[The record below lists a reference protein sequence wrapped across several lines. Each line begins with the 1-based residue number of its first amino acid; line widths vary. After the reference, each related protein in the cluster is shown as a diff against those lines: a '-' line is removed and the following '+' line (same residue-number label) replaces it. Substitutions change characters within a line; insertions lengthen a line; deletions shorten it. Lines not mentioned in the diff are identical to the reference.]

1 MKVDSVISEL
11 LGTLAVAAE
20 RDLVVDSAAVLREAA
35 QLVRK
40 GSLSLNGTNEELF
53 AVVRNVTKAVAEAEP
68 VKAADLEL
76 DVVPEDDVE
85 ADDPDDLPEL
95 TEEELDD
102 LVGE

>member
-11 LGTLAVAAE
+11 LGTLAVAVE

-40 GSLSLNGTNEELF
+40 GSLNGTNEELF
-53 AVVRNVTKAVAEAEP
+53 AAVRKVTKAVAEAEP